1 MELIRAS
8 LEGVSGADDYD
19 DRDEKELLATA
30 DEHPLQGNSAATV
43 PGVILAN
50 GSHFL
55 GAGAS
60 SESTALDPWRRTIS
74 QLSMTSIL
82 EPEITCRV
90 EVEMGP
96 LEGSIF
102 DRHRTYQVTVSSQ
115 MERVTRRYRDFDWLH
130 GTLVHKY
137 PFRVIPHLPGKGS
150 LTDHWGVSSAEFMA
164 SRRRGLEEFLFLL
177 LNHPVLQKEP
187 LLIEFLSVRDFEEVR
202 TRINSSWQEEFA
214 MASQVEGEN
223 GNGIAQASTA
233 ITNGLV
239 ADPDWRPYEDA
250 QEWAQQLR
258 GSLLSLRQTLSAL
271 QGHSEALAGRLT
283 IVAQCISGLLANSQH
298 GEGTAGT
305 VSKVF
310 SSLSSPHARMADIF
324 RRDSLRLELFIRL
337 IISFQVFWDHLIAPS
352 FP

>member
-8 LEGVSGADDYD
+8 LEGVLGAGDYD
-19 DRDEKELLATA
+19 GCDEKELLATA
-30 DEHPLQGNSAATV
+30 DEHPLQVNSAATV

-55 GAGAS
+55 GVGAS

-82 EPEITCRV
+82 EPEVTCRV
-90 EVEMGP
+90 DVEMGP
-96 LEGSIF
+96 LEGNIF

-130 GTLVHKY
+130 GALVHKY
-137 PFRVIPHLPGKGS
+137 PFRVIPQLPGKGG
-150 LTDHWGVSSAEFMA
+150 LTDHWGVSSTEFMA

-202 TRINSSWQEEFA
+202 TRINPSWQEEFA
-214 MASQVEGEN
+214 MTGQVEEEN
-223 GNGIAQASTA
+223 GVPQVSTA
-233 ITNGLV
+233 VTNGLV

-250 QEWAQQLR
+250 QEWAHQLR

-283 IVAQCISGLLANSQH
+283 IVAQCISSLLANSQH
-298 GEGTAGT
+298 GESTAGT
-305 VSKVF
+305 VAKVF
-310 SSLSSPHARMADIF
+310 GSLSSPQARMADVF
-324 RRDSLRLELFIRL
+324 KRDSLRLELFIRL
-337 IISFQVFWDHLIAPS
+337 IISFQVINAHLIVLLFS
-352 FP
+352 